1 MNNLVVDISNLSLSY
16 NQGKTPIFKDLNFSI
31 WEWEVV
37 SIIGKNGTWKS
48 SLLKTIAGIEKNY
61 SWVIKKHTKKI
72 AYVPQKL
79 QLDRSFPLL
88 VEEFFYIFHEKISVE
103 KIQKTLA
110 LFHIEKLQK
119 QNIHSLSGWEFQKV
133 LILNAIMS
141 EPELMLL
148 DEPTNGID
156 VVGEEQF
163 YKNIADIKK
172 LFPKLA
178 IILVSHNLH
187 LVYRNSDKVICL
199 HENSFCCHGTPLEIQ
214 ENADV
219 QKIFGEHISPYVHT
233 PHSHKEHNH

>member
-1 MNNLVVDISNLSLSY
+1 MNNLVVDISNMSLSY

-37 SIIGKNGTWKS
+37 SIIGKNGTGKS
-48 SLLKTIAGIEKNY
+48 SLLKTIAGIEKKY
-61 SWVIKKHTKKI
+61 SWIIQKYTKKI

-79 QLDRSFPLL
+79 QLDRAFPLL
-88 VEEFFYIFHEKISVE
+88 VEEFFYIFHEKITKE

-110 LFHIEKLQK
+110 LFHIEKLSK

-133 LILNAIMS
+133 LILNAIIS

-178 IILVSHNLH
+178 IVLVSHNLH

-199 HENSFCCHGTPLEIQ
+199 HENNFCCHGTPLELQ
-214 ENADV
+214 KNADV
-219 QKIFGEHISPYVHT
+219 KKIFGEHISPYIHT
-233 PHSHKEHNH
+233 PHSHKKHNN